1 MGVGG
6 GYCEYPGKK
15 TTMPILSSYAQKKK
29 ARYFLDGIPKDFR
42 ILEVGCGNGWAGN
55 YLKEGGWEHYVG
67 LDLVPPADI
76 VGDIRNWKNL
86 GIEEESFD
94 VIIVFEV
101 VEHVDCFDSCY
112 DILKLGGQL
121 MATSPM
127 PHMDWLLKWLEAMRL
142 NQKRTG
148 PHDSLVYFKDV
159 SLFKQ
164 KRFKTVG
171 FLSQRG
177 VFTK

>member
-55 YLKEGGWEHYVG
+55 YLKGGGWEHYVG

-101 VEHVDCFDSCY
+101 VGSDEIESKKDR
-112 DILKLGGQL
+112 
-121 MATSPM
+121 ATRQP
-127 PHMDWLLKWLEAMRL
+127 RIF
-142 NQKRTG
+142 QRC
-148 PHDSLVYFKDV
+148 
-159 SLFKQ
+159 
-164 KRFKTVG
+164 
-171 FLSQRG
+171 LSFQ
-177 VFTK
+177 TKAL

>member
-112 DILKLGGQL
+112 DILCGW
-121 MATSPM
+121 ATDGYIS
-127 PHMDWLLKWLEAMRL
+127 DATYGLAFEVVGSDEIESK
-142 NQKRTG
+142 
-148 PHDSLVYFKDV
+148 KDRATRQPRI
-159 SLFKQ
+159 FQ
-164 KRFKTVG
+164 RC
-171 FLSQRG
+171 LSFQ
-177 VFTK
+177 TKAL